1 MIDRL
6 GEPGVRVVLEIPKMV
21 MGVDE
26 FREQLFDTLFGYF
39 TTQLVEALYQRSLL
53 KMNRQPNGSKLVIRR
68 LEQTDPPII
77 SAAFDEI
84 GWNKPVS
91 QYERYLDEQARE
103 LRAVLVAEFDGEFAG
118 YVTVVWNPEYSYF
131 KQNSIPEIQDFN
143 VLPKFRRRGVGSALL
158 DRAEDLIRGRS
169 SIAGIGVGMTP
180 DYGAAQR
187 LYVKRGYVPDG
198 RGLTQNG
205 EYLRHNEP
213 IRVNDGTV
221 LWFTREL
228 G

>member
-1 MIDRL
+1 M
-6 GEPGVRVVLEIPKMV
+6 
-21 MGVDE
+21 
-26 FREQLFDTLFGYF
+26 
-39 TTQLVEALYQRSLL
+39 
-53 KMNRQPNGSKLVIRR
+53 KMNSEDEIGSLMTIRR
-68 LEQTDPPII
+68 LGQSDPEVV

-91 QYERYLDEQARE
+91 QYERYLDEQSRGLRE
-103 LRAVLVAEFDGEFAG
+103 VCVAEVDGEFAG
-118 YVTVVWNPEYSYF
+118 YVTVVWNPEYKYF
-131 KQNSIPEIQDFN
+131 KERGIPEIQDFN
-143 VLPKFRRRGVGSALL
+143 VLPKFRRRGIGSALL
-158 DRAEDLIRGRS
+158 DRAESLIGGRS

-180 DYGAAQR
+180 DYGVAQR

-205 EYLRHNEP
+205 DYLRHNQP